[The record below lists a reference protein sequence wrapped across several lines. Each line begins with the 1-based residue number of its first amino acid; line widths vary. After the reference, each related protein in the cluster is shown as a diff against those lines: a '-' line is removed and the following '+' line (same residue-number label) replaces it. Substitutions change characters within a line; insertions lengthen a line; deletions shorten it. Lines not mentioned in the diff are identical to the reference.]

1 MLADHVER
9 QLDELGWNTAHI
21 VGNSLGGWV
30 AFELESRG
38 RARTV
43 TAIAPAA
50 AGRDGAP
57 GNSW

>member
-30 AFELESRG
+30 AFELESRAVRG
-38 RARTV
+38 RSPRSRRRRLDAME
-43 TAIAPAA
+43 
-50 AGRDGAP
+50 P
-57 GNSW
+57 GKFW